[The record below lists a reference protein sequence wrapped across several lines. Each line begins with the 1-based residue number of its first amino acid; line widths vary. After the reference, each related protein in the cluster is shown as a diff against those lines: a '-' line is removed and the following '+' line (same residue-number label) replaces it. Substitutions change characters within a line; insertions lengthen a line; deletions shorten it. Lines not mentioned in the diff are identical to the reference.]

1 MARLFHRRD
10 DVPVRELQRRVKPV
24 RIGLIVIVVLLVVG
38 YFGITKQIPFQQGFQ
53 LKAQFASALNIKSKS
68 PVRIAGVDV
77 GEVSGIQREGN
88 TALVTME
95 LKESALPIHEDATLK
110 IRPRIFLEGNWF
122 VELQP
127 GTPSTPTVSSGHTI
141 PIAQTT
147 DPVQLDQVLNALN
160 TDTRANL
167 QTFLIEYGAALT
179 KKPTA
184 VEDAEQAAEVRGL
197 SAAQALNKVYD
208 YAPEAEKGTAIVNQA
223 LGGVQDGDLTKL
235 VANIGTVTKA
245 LNRNEQAL
253 GELVE
258 NFDGFF
264 HSFAAQSSSLKR
276 SVALLPSTL
285 SAARRGLAEL
295 QTTFV
300 PTQQFATD
308 ILPGV
313 RETPATTKALIP
325 WIDQVEASLAP
336 SELGGVA
343 HDLEVAAPQLAQLEA
358 YQIPLFQ
365 QSELFNRC
373 LTHAVFPAG
382 NVKLQDGA
390 ATTGVQAYKEFWY
403 GLVGLAGVGQG
414 FTGNGP
420 TSRFLVATG
429 PVTVKSGQ
437 TGQIGHSAA
446 PGARLLAHS
455 SFKPLGTSPAFPG
468 SEPSYQP
475 KVKCYTQALPE
486 FNGPLAHG
494 PADGSK

>member
-1 MARLFHRRD
+1 MPRIFRRRD

-24 RIGLIVIVVLLVVG
+24 RIGLIVIVLLVVVA

-53 LKAQFASALNIKSKS
+53 LKAQFASALNIKPKS

-77 GEVSGIQREGN
+77 GEVTGLQREGS

-95 LKESALPIHEDATLK
+95 IKQGGLPIHEDATVK

-127 GTPSTPTVSSGHTI
+127 GTPTTPTVSSGHTI
-141 PIAQTT
+141 PIAQTS

-197 SAAQALNKVYD
+197 SAAQALNKVYT

-235 VANIGTVTKA
+235 IANIGTVTKA
-245 LNRNEQAL
+245 LNHNEQAL

-264 HSFAAQSSSLKR
+264 HSFAAQAGSLKQ

-285 SAARRGLAEL
+285 SAARHGLAEL
-295 QTTFV
+295 QSTFI

-343 HDLEVAAPQLAQLEA
+343 RDLEVAAPQLAQLEA

-373 LTHAVFPAG
+373 LTHSIFPAG

-390 ATTGVQAYKEFWY
+390 ATSGVEAYKEFWY
-403 GLVGLAGVGQG
+403 GLVGLAGIGQG

-429 PVTVKSGQ
+429 TQLVKSQ
-437 TGQIGHSAA
+437 PTGQLGKNLE
-446 PGARLLAHS
+446 PGNRLLAHAAL
-455 SFKPLGTSPAFPG
+455 KPLGTSPAFPG
-468 SEPSYQP
+468 TEPSYAP
-475 KVKCYTQALPE
+475 KVKCYTQALPN
-486 FNGPLAHG
+486 FNGSLAHG
-494 PADGSK
+494 PADGAK